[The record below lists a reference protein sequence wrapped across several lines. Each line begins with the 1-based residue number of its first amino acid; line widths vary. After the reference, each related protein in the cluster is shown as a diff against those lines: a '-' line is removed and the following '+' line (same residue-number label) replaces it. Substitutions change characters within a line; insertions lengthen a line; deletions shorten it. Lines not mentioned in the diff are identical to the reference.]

1 MPPTGR
7 SFPNITP
14 TERRAVTSAP
24 ASYLGPYRL
33 LNVVNAGKT
42 CLVWQAHHDD
52 LKEFFAVK
60 ALVSDFARNRQE
72 IAYLKQ
78 EFAVAGKIEE
88 TRIIRVREFVP
99 NRGSPFIALQWFAAP
114 NMKQRILA
122 GSQSYLHNVPRI
134 LIQATES
141 LAQLHKYGWVH
152 RDVKPDNFL
161 VDDQGEVKLIDFALA
176 QRAKKGFARFFPRK
190 SVVQG
195 TRSYMSPEQIRGHA
209 LDGRADLYS
218 LACTFFHLI
227 SGRPPFTGVSSND
240 LLVKHLKSS
249 PPSLRALDKN
259 VTPEFAD
266 LLREA
271 MAKKASLRP
280 DSVADF
286 LTRLEATRPFHR
298 APTPPDGE
306 NSRNIQ

>member
-7 SFPNITP
+7 SFPNINP
-14 TERRAVTSAP
+14 TERRPVTSAP

-33 LNVVNAGKT
+33 LNVVNAGKA
-42 CLVWQAHHDD
+42 CLVWRAHHDD

-60 ALVSDFARNRQE
+60 ALVREFARDRQE

-78 EFAVAGKIEE
+78 EFTVAGKIEE
-88 TRIIRVREFVP
+88 TRLIRVHEFVP
-99 NRGSPFIALQWFAAP
+99 NRGSPFLALQWFAAP
-114 NMKQRILA
+114 NMKQRIQA
-122 GSQSYLHNVPRI
+122 GSQAYFHNVPKI
-134 LIQATES
+134 LVQATES

-176 QRAKKGFARFFPRK
+176 QRAKRGIARFFPGK
-190 SVVQG
+190 SRVQG

-218 LACTFFHLI
+218 LACAFFHLI
-227 SGRPPFTGVSSND
+227 SGRPPFTGVSAND
-240 LLVKHLKSS
+240 LLLKHLQSS

-259 VTPEFAD
+259 VTPELAG

-271 MAKKASLRP
+271 MAKKATSRP
-280 DSVADF
+280 DSVEDF
-286 LTRLEATRPFHR
+286 LTQLKATRPFHR
-298 APTPPDGE
+298 MPDPPDE
-306 NSRNIQ
+306 EDSPNT

>member
-1 MPPTGR
+1 MT
-7 SFPNITP
+7 T
-14 TERRAVTSAP
+14 AP

-42 CLVWQAHHDD
+42 CLLWQAYRDD

-60 ALVSDFARNRQE
+60 ALVRDFARDRQE

-78 EFAVAGKIEE
+78 EFVVAGKIQE
-88 TRIIRVREFVP
+88 TRIVRVCEFAL
-99 NRGSPFIALQWFAAP
+99 NRGSPFIAIQWFSAP

-122 GSQSYLHNVPRI
+122 GSESYLHNVPKI

-152 RDVKPDNFL
+152 CDVKPDNFL

-176 QRAKKGFARFFPRK
+176 QRAKKGIARFFARK
-190 SVVQG
+190 SKVQG
-195 TRSYMSPEQIRGHA
+195 TLSYMAPEQIRGQP

-218 LACTFFHLI
+218 LACAFFHLL
-227 SGRPPFTGVSSND
+227 SGRPPFTGVSAND

-249 PPSLRALDKN
+249 PPSLRSLNKN
-259 VTPEFAD
+259 VTLEFAD

-271 MAKKASLRP
+271 MAKKATSRP
-280 DSVADF
+280 DSVEEF
-286 LTRLEATRPFHR
+286 LARLKATRPFQNM
-298 APTPPDGE
+298 PTPPDGE
-306 NSRNIQ
+306 DPQDSQRAHKSG

>member
-1 MPPTGR
+1 MT
-7 SFPNITP
+7 T
-14 TERRAVTSAP
+14 AP

-42 CLVWQAHHDD
+42 CQLWQAYRDD

-60 ALVSDFARNRQE
+60 ALVRDFARDRQE

-78 EFAVAGKIEE
+78 EFVVAGKIEE
-88 TRIIRVREFVP
+88 TRIVRVCEFSL
-99 NRGSPFIALQWFAAP
+99 NRGSPFIAIQWFSAP
-114 NMKQRILA
+114 NMKQQILT
-122 GSQSYLHNVPRI
+122 GSESYFHNVPKI

-152 RDVKPDNFL
+152 CDVKPDNFL

-176 QRAKKGFARFFPRK
+176 RRAKKGIARFFARK
-190 SVVQG
+190 SKVQG
-195 TRSYMSPEQIRGHA
+195 TRSYMSPEQIRGQA

-218 LACTFFHLI
+218 LACAFFHLL
-227 SGRPPFTGVSSND
+227 SGRPPFTGVSAND

-249 PPSLRALDKN
+249 PPSLRSLNKN
-259 VTPEFAD
+259 VTLEFAD

-271 MAKKASLRP
+271 MAKKASSRP
-280 DSVADF
+280 DSVEEF
-286 LTRLEATRPFHR
+286 LARLKATRPFQNM
-298 APTPPDGE
+298 PTPPDGE
-306 NSRNIQ
+306 DSQDS

>member
-1 MPPTGR
+1 MT
-7 SFPNITP
+7 T
-14 TERRAVTSAP
+14 AP

-42 CLVWQAHHDD
+42 CLLWQAYRDD

-60 ALVSDFARNRQE
+60 ALVRDFARDRQE

-78 EFAVAGKIEE
+78 EFVVAGKIEE
-88 TRIIRVREFVP
+88 TRIVRVCEFSL
-99 NRGSPFIALQWFAAP
+99 NRGSPFIAIQWFSAP
-114 NMKQRILA
+114 NMKQQILT
-122 GSQSYLHNVPRI
+122 GSESYFHNVPKI

-152 RDVKPDNFL
+152 CDVKPDNFL

-176 QRAKKGFARFFPRK
+176 RRAKKGIARFFARK
-190 SVVQG
+190 SKVQG
-195 TRSYMSPEQIRGHA
+195 TRSYMSPEQIRGQA

-218 LACTFFHLI
+218 LACAFFHLLG
-227 SGRPPFTGVSSND
+227 GRPPFTGVSAND

-249 PPSLRALDKN
+249 PPSLRSLNKN
-259 VTPEFAD
+259 VTLEFAD

-271 MAKKASLRP
+271 MAKKATSRP
-280 DSVADF
+280 DSVEEF
-286 LTRLEATRPFHR
+286 LARLKATRPFQNM
-298 APTPPDGE
+298 PTPPDGE
-306 NSRNIQ
+306 DPQDSQRAHKSG